1 MAPAAEC
8 FGFACC
14 RVGWECSRT
23 ACTDAYPPPPKT
35 QSHRRHAAWERDSWR
50 KEDGKAP
57 KSDQAAKGKAGHD
70 SELKSKAKDMPSTSE
85 RLLAQGV
92 SCGGAP
98 C

>member
-1 MAPAAEC
+1 MLAAAWA
-8 FGFACC
+8 GKV
-14 RVGWECSRT
+14 RVQRALT
-23 ACTDAYPPPPKT
+23 RPPPPKT